1 MHSDMSAPDTSTPSA
16 TSPPPEPSTL
26 PVPPSAPV
34 HAPAQASVQPPA
46 PHLVQPTDAQAQRN
60 AWLWLV
66 LAGLTGLSLLASGL
80 LWGKLSGMQQHLA
93 AGSAQSQTTA
103 QEAKALAQTMA
114 ERAES
119 NQAKLALLD
128 ARLQEMDV
136 LNRQVEGLLQQ
147 ATRTQNSNLLTDLEA
162 SLRLAQ
168 QQAQFTRNAQ
178 PLLDA
183 LGQAQ
188 TRLAQAGD
196 AAVLLKPASAAV
208 GEDLTRLKTANY
220 PDISAAVDQLDDLV
234 LALDTLPLWI
244 ESAAPEHTAP
254 LAADKSADK
263 KRSDKSHP
271 AIAQS
276 PTLTP
281 TSTPAHSP
289 TAWLASLQ
297 QLGAYLWQETRSLV
311 QVERMDNANP
321 AALTAQE
328 SALLREQLKLYVL
341 GARTAILSGRL
352 PQAQQT
358 LAQLQIRLPRY
369 FQSGSADYH
378 RVHEQLAAVRAQLG
392 SGSNAAPQAQASIN
406 AIVLLNERLLAVPL
420 GAGLPAAARTPHGSA
435 SLEAGQKGQP
445 QR

>member
-1 MHSDMSAPDTSTPSA
+1 MLCDMSASDTSIDSPTPVA
-16 TSPPPEPSTL
+16 AALPP
-26 PVPPSAPV
+26 A
-34 HAPAQASVQPPA
+34 APASHALLS
-46 PHLVQPTDAQAQRN
+46 DAQAQRN

-66 LAGLTGLSLLASGL
+66 LAALTVLSLLGNVL

-93 AGSAQSQTTA
+93 EGSVHSQNTA

-162 SLRLAQ
+162 SLRLAE

-208 GEDLTRLKTANY
+208 AEDLVRLKTANY
-220 PDISAAVDQLDDLV
+220 PDINAAVDQLDDLV
-234 LALDTLPLWI
+234 LVLDTLPLWI
-244 ESAAPEHTAP
+244 EPSAAPQLASTKSSASDTKLGKKPSPESAGAEAAP
-254 LAADKSADK
+254 SQAHA
-263 KRSDKSHP
+263 P
-271 AIAQS
+271 ANS
-276 PTLTP
+276 P
-281 TSTPAHSP
+281 A
-289 TAWLASLQ
+289 AWLASLQ
-297 QLGAYLWQETRSLV
+297 QAGAHLWQETRSLV
-311 QVERMDNANP
+311 QLERMDNANP
-321 AALTAQE
+321 AALNAQE
-328 SALLREQLKLYVL
+328 AALLREQLKLYAL

-358 LAQLQIRLPRY
+358 LAQLQSRLPRY
-369 FQSGSADYH
+369 FQSHSADYR
-378 RVHEQLAAVRAQLG
+378 RVDTQLAAVRAQLG
-392 SGSNAAPQAQASIN
+392 AGSNAAPQAQASIN
-406 AIVLLNERLLAVPL
+406 AIALLNERLSAIPLNASVPHL
-420 GAGLPAAARTPHGSA
+420 SPDTPRTGL
-435 SLEAGQKGQP
+435 GQKGQAG
-445 QR
+445 R